1 MNKYDEIMEKIVVT
15 EEMRTRI
22 LSNIKQT
29 APKAKSKILHLPAYR
44 KYLPVAACLAIL
56 LIGATVIPNI
66 LKNGQT
72 GDPLVYEQPGGIAY
86 ADNAVALSSYVG
98 FPVNEIS
105 SLPFE
110 ATKITYLVYDREL
123 AEISYAN
130 EEQTLYFRKSIGT
143 EDNSG
148 DFNTYDTLSKITI
161 KDCSITIKGNDE
173 LYNLA
178 IWNDGQYSYSIG
190 ITNGISQDEL
200 SVLIETLDW

>member
-1 MNKYDEIMEKIVVT
+1 MEKIVVT

-22 LSNIKQT
+22 LSNIKQIS
-29 APKAKSKILHLPAYR
+29 PKSKSKFLRLPSYR
-44 KYLPVAACLAIL
+44 KYLPIAACLAIL
-56 LIGATVIPNI
+56 LIGAMVIPNV
-66 LKNGQT
+66 LRNGQT
-72 GDPLVYEQPGGIAY
+72 DDPLVYEQSDGIAY
-86 ADNAVALSSYVG
+86 ADNAEALSSYVG
-98 FPVNEIS
+98 FPVNEMS

-110 ATKITYLVYDREL
+110 ATEVTYLAYDKEL

-143 EDNSG
+143 KDNSG
-148 DFNTYDTLSKITI
+148 DFDTYDTLSQIAI
-161 KDCSITIKGNDE
+161 KNCTITIKGNDE

-190 ITNGISQDEL
+190 ITNGISQAEL

>member
-15 EEMRTRI
+15 KEMRTRI

-29 APKAKSKILHLPAYR
+29 APKSKNKILRLPAYR
-44 KYLPVAACLAIL
+44 KYLPVAACLVVL
-56 LIGATVIPNI
+56 LIGATVIPNV

-72 GDPLVYEQPGGIAY
+72 DDPLVYEQSNGIAY
-86 ADNAVALSSYVG
+86 ADNAEALSAYVG

-110 ATKITYLVYDREL
+110 ATEITYLAYEREM

-148 DFNTYDTLSKITI
+148 DYDTYDTLSQITV
-161 KDCSITIKGNDE
+161 KDCPITIKGNDQ

-178 IWNDGQYSYSIG
+178 VWNDGQYSYSIG
-190 ITNGISQDEL
+190 VTNGISQDEL

>member
-29 APKAKSKILHLPAYR
+29 SPKAKNKILRLPDYR

-56 LIGATVIPNI
+56 LIGAMVIPNI
-66 LKNGQT
+66 LGNRQT
-72 GDPLVYEQPGGIAY
+72 DTPLVYEQPGGIAY
-86 ADNAVALSSYVG
+86 ADNAEALSSYIG

-110 ATKITYLVYDREL
+110 ATEITYLAYDKEL
-123 AEISYAN
+123 AEISYAD

-148 DFNTYDTLSKITI
+148 DFNTYDTLAQITI
-161 KDCSITIKGNDE
+161 KDCPITIKGNDK

-178 IWNDGQYSYSIG
+178 VWNDGQYSYSIG
-190 ITNGISQDEL
+190 ITNGISQDKL